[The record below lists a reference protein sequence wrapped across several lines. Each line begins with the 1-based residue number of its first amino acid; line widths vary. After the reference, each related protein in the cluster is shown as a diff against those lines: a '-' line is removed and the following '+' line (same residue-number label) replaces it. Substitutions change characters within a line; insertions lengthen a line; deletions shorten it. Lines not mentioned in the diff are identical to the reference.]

1 MYLPVLLCC
10 LLSMMTFSVCGM
22 FPTFNTLETVTRKKT
37 KMIISLGF
45 SLAIFV
51 INGGLSEGNELY
63 FINVRFPFCYD
74 EKIGTKSSH
83 WRPCVKQS
91 YIATES
97 LYIVLWVHLSK
108 ATLACSKAGI

>member
-1 MYLPVLLCC
+1 
-10 LLSMMTFSVCGM
+10 MMTFSVCGT
-22 FPTFNTLETVTRKKT
+22 FPTINTLEKVIRKLT

-45 SLAIFV
+45 SLAILM

-83 WRPCVKQS
+83 WRPRVKAKL
-91 YIATES
+91 YRYGES
-97 LYIVLWVHLSK
+97 LYVVLCVHFLK
-108 ATLACSKAGI
+108 VTLACSKDRAPKN